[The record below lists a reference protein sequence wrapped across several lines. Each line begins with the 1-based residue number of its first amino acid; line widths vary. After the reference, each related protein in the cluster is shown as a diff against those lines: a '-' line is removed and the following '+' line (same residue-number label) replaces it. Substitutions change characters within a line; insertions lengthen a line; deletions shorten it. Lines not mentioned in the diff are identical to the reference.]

1 MTYPSALEDIA
12 ARDVGETSGGCSS
25 LRTSFKNV

>member
-12 ARDVGETSGGCSS
+12 ARDVGETSGSSS
-25 LRTSFKNV
+25 LRTSLKNV